1 MIMGGN
7 ETINQGSHWV
17 TYETAFPTFENC
29 RKDDTHSYTFQ
40 LLEANSYFG
49 MEPTQVK
56 LLKQEKVACL
66 DDNDAR
72 LTLDPHNRPKP
83 HSHGDVHSLLY
94 SSGLLNY
101 WNCRIMKRLSQ
112 TITIY
117 GTDAFHYYYGEQT
130 P

>member
-56 LLKQEKVACL
+56 LLKQEL
-66 DDNDAR
+66 Q
-72 LTLDPHNRPKP
+72 
-83 HSHGDVHSLLY
+83 
-94 SSGLLNY
+94 NY
-101 WNCRIMKRLSQ
+101 ETFEPNNYHLW
-112 TITIY
+112 
-117 GTDAFHYYYGEQT
+117 D
-130 P
+130 